1 MVLKNQKL
9 KFLYEKPVNIE
20 ERSFNNAWGLY
31 GRDGEN

>member
-9 KFLYEKPVNIE
+9 KFLDEKPVNIE
-20 ERSFNNAWGLY
+20 ERRLNNAWGLN